1 MLFFPVSTN
10 LHPRQS
16 PDSSPTPLPVPK
28 LVPSAAEGSSNSHG
42 IISFADPHH
51 LNPIESYRSKKDGGG
66 RGVPPHSTPIWPKLL
81 SIIPCP
87 LNHLQNAPRAT
98 PLFSNRSIFM
108 GGGVP
113 PPSFTNLRRSSC
125 SGRPVHS
132 QLSVSTPVSRP
143 QAPGTNSGSAHV
155 TLLSKLS
162 TGTCRFS
169 LY

>member
-108 GGGVP
+108 GGVYPPLFHQPPAFLVLG
-113 PPSFTNLRRSSC
+113 PPSPLAAFSFHASL
-125 SGRPVHS
+125 
-132 QLSVSTPVSRP
+132 
-143 QAPGTNSGSAHV
+143 QAPGTNPGSAHV